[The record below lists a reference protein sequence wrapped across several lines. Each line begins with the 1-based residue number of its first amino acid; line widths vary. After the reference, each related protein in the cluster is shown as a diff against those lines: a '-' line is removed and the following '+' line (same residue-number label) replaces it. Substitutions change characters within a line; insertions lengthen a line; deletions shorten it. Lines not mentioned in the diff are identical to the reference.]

1 MPGPSDQNLLWMFA
15 GAGRI
20 GMESLDYQV
29 KGGGPDGI
37 EIPVNTGSIP
47 HFVGRP
53 VQIRQTDIFRHA
65 ETSSLQKLTHRKFVN
80 EKRIGFIA
88 IEPIAKLRDVD
99 IFAWNERLAPIF
111 FGQTPLPIQKRG
123 GPKVVRNS
131 VVEGGGDE
139 RGATIAMSMHLIE
152 R

>member
-53 VQIRQTDIFRHA
+53 VQICQTDIFRHA
-65 ETSSLQKLTHRKFVN
+65 DTSSLQKLTHRKFVN
-80 EKRIGFIA
+80 EKRIGLIA
-88 IEPIAKLRDVD
+88 IEPVAKFRHID
-99 IFAWNERLAPIF
+99 IFARDKRLAAVF
-111 FGQTPLPIQKRG
+111 FRQSPLPIEKGRR
-123 GPKVVRNS
+123 PKV
-131 VVEGGGDE
+131 
-139 RGATIAMSMHLIE
+139 I
-152 R
+152 